1 MSSRNPVQRFEDILE
16 NIASIGEFTRG
27 LEAGSFSAD
36 AKTVNAVERCLER
49 ISEAARKLGPLAEE
63 VCPEIEWPALRAV
76 GNILRHEY
84 ERVEVTRIWL
94 MVEDD
99 LPPLKASVT
108 RALGQFAQHEA
119 TNEAEGRGGE

>member
-1 MSSRNPVQRFEDILE
+1 MSSRIPAQRFEDILE

-27 LEAGSFSAD
+27 MHADSFAAD

-63 VCPEIEWPALRAV
+63 MCPEIEWPALRAV

-84 ERVEVTRIWL
+84 ERIEVARIWL
-94 MVEDD
+94 MIEDD
-99 LPPLKASVT
+99 LPPLKVSVT
-108 RALGQFAQHEA
+108 SAIGRL
-119 TNEAEGRGGE
+119 AER